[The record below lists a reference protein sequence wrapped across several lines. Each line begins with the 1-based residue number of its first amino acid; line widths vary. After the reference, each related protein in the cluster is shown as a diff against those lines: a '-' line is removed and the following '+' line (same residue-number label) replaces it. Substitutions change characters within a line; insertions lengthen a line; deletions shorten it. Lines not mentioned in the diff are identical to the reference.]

1 MMPITVREPSSE
13 RQSAARGSGGLR
25 SARAILRLL
34 RPHQW
39 LKNLLVPL
47 PVLLGHQWN
56 NFGVVR
62 DALLATACFCAA
74 ASAVYVTNDL
84 LDVEADRKHATKRF
98 RPLASGAVSKTTAV
112 IAALLLVLLAFVLAL
127 RLPWGFGVTLLVY
140 FIVSSAY
147 SVYLKTKVILD
158 ICILAGLYTIRLF
171 AGGAATHIRISEWT
185 LAFAMF
191 CFLGL
196 AAVKRYTELQRMT
209 EDASPLLRRGYRRGD
224 QPIVLALG
232 MTSMMVSVLVVA
244 LYLNS
249 PEVVV
254 LYHRP
259 EVLWLICPVMLYWF
273 GRIWIIAGRGAMH
286 ADPIVFAI
294 RDWVSLAVAA
304 VILAI
309 GLLSR

>member
-1 MMPITVREPSSE
+1 MPITGTDRIIENRSEPLPTGRSSIA
-13 RQSAARGSGGLR
+13 SVLS
-25 SARAILRLL
+25 LL

-39 LKNLLVPL
+39 VKNLLVPL
-47 PVLLGHQWN
+47 PVLLGHQWKN
-56 NFGVVR
+56 HEVVQN
-62 DALLATACFCAA
+62 ALIATACFCAT

-84 LDVEADRKHATKRF
+84 LDIEADRKHVTKRL
-98 RPLASGAVSKTTAV
+98 RPLASGALSKATAIV
-112 IAALLLVLLAFVLAL
+112 IAVLLILLAIVLVV
-127 RLPWGFGVTLLVY
+127 RLPWGFGITLLVY
-140 FIVSSAY
+140 LMVSSAY
-147 SVYLKTKVILD
+147 SLYLKTRVILD

-196 AAVKRYTELQRMT
+196 AAVKRYTELQRMP
-209 EDASPLLRRGYRRGD
+209 EDASPLLRRGYRRAD
-224 QPIVLALG
+224 QPTVLALG

-259 EVLWLICPVMLYWF
+259 EVLWLICPVLLYWF
-273 GRIWIIAGRGAMH
+273 GRIWIMAGRGEMH
-286 ADPIVFAI
+286 ADPIIFAI
-294 RDWVSLAVAA
+294 RDWVSLAAAA
-304 VILAI
+304 VILGI
-309 GLLSR
+309 GLLSK

>member
-13 RQSAARGSGGLR
+13 RQSAARDSSGLR

-112 IAALLLVLLAFVLAL
+112 IAALLLILVAFGLAL

-196 AAVKRYTELQRMT
+196 AAVKRYTELQRMP
-209 EDASPLLRRGYRRGD
+209 EDASPLLRRGYRRAD
-224 QPIVLALG
+224 QPTVLALG

-304 VILAI
+304 IILAI